1 MTPIQLL
8 PLISKDSAKIS
19 GISLNRLL
27 SSVALVLAFVS
38 ACWAKDYVSITTN
51 PPGATVEIDGIVVGK
66 TPYRFEVPGG
76 YLHGTKSVF
85 GKVLRQQVHLR
96 LSLDGY
102 LAQDADMAKG
112 PTPWIALNG
121 TYHGDYWILKT
132 ANFSYNLQKAATTFT
147 GNIQAAAGLESV
159 SLRPA
164 LPTEEIVRVANPSVL
179 LLRGSEST
187 GSGFLVTSTG
197 VAVTNAHVAKG
208 QTTLAATTSN
218 GQTFNAKVEYI
229 DPIVDLALVKLE
241 GSNFSHLTIAELTT
255 VQLGSSVVAIGNPS
269 RGLQNTITKGIVSAV
284 GPMPD
289 APGAWIQTDAAIN
302 PGNGGGPLLDASG
315 NVIGITTLKWLR
327 SRDGTQ
333 LEGIGFALS
342 SQDLLTVLRRFY
354 PGVTSGPS
362 QPARS
367 PQAGSGVLVVSSDA
381 DSADIFVDD
390 KFVGNTPSTLT
401 LDSGTHVVRVEAPNR
416 TNWARE
422 VNLLK
427 DSNVNLKATLAT
439 APLNAAPTP
448 ERVAAVAPATAPPTD
463 EPPSRAPAPVT
474 EGHSESSV
482 LLAEKRSTADR
493 GTPQA
498 FTASAPKDTPAP
510 HQAPPAWELRERD
523 LAESNEAK
531 ITITSM
537 PSPVDVFLDS
547 RGVGRTPYSLEVSPG
562 EHSLQLVLN
571 GYKDQVRKVS
581 LRAGSELLINVSMQ
595 K

>member
-1 MTPIQLL
+1 
-8 PLISKDSAKIS
+8 
-19 GISLNRLL
+19 
-27 SSVALVLAFVS
+27 
-38 ACWAKDYVSITTN
+38 
-51 PPGATVEIDGIVVGK
+51 VVGR
-66 TPYRFEVPGG
+66 TPYQFEVPGG

-85 GKVLRQQVHLR
+85 GKVLRQQIHLR

-102 LAQDADMAKG
+102 LALDADMAKG
-112 PTPWIALNG
+112 PMPWVALNG

-132 ANFSYNLQKAATTFT
+132 ANFSYSLQKAATTFT
-147 GNIQAAAGLESV
+147 GNIQAAVGLESV

-179 LLRGSEST
+179 LLRGSEGT
-187 GSGFLVTSTG
+187 GSGFLVTNTG

-241 GSNFSHLTIAELTT
+241 GSNFSHLTIADLSTA
-255 VQLGSSVVAIGNPS
+255 QPGSNVVAIGNPS
-269 RGLQNTITKGIVSAV
+269 QGLQNTVTKGIVSAV
-284 GPMPD
+284 GPMPNE
-289 APGAWIQTDAAIN
+289 PGVWIQTDAAIN
-302 PGNGGGPLLDASG
+302 PGNSGGPLLNSSG
-315 NVIGITTLKWLR
+315 DVIGITTQKR
-327 SRDGTQ
+327 FQSADRRP

-354 PGVTSGPS
+354 PGVTSSPS
-362 QPARS
+362 QPTRS

-427 DSNVNLKATLAT
+427 DSNVNLRATLAT
-439 APLNAAPTP
+439 ATLNPVPTP
-448 ERVAAVAPATAPPTD
+448 ERVAAVARATAPPT
-463 EPPSRAPAPVT
+463 EEQPARALATVA
-474 EGHSESSV
+474 EAHAESSV
-482 LLAEKRSTADR
+482 LLAEKQSTADQ
-493 GTPQA
+493 GTPRA
-498 FTASAPKDTPAP
+498 FTASAPKDIAAPAQTPS
-510 HQAPPAWELRERD
+510 AWELKERD

-531 ITITSM
+531 ITITSV
-537 PSPVDVFLDS
+537 PSSVDVFLDS
-547 RGVGRTPYSLEVSPG
+547 RGVGRTPYSLKISPG
-562 EHSLQLVLN
+562 EHSLQLVLD
-571 GYKDQVRKVS
+571 GYKDQARKVS